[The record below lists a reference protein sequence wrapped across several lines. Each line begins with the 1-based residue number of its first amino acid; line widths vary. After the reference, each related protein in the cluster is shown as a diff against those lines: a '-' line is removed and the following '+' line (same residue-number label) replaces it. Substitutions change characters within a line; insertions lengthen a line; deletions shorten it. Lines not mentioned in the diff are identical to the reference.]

1 MTYLRLIPCLLV
13 TATVVA
19 GCGTANRPVERAGG
33 GAAVGAAGGAAV
45 GAIFGGI
52 GAVPGALI
60 GAAAG
65 GATGAV
71 TNERQ
76 VDLGEPIWRRDL
88 NGPGA

>member
-1 MTYLRLIPCLLV
+1 MTRFRLIPCLIV
-13 TATVVA
+13 TAAALT
-19 GCGTANRPVERAGG
+19 GCGTSDRPVDRSAG

-45 GAIFGGI
+45 GALFGGV
-52 GAVPGALI
+52 GAVPDALI

-76 VDLGEPIWRRDL
+76 VDLGQPVWRRDA
-88 NGPGA
+88 GPQA